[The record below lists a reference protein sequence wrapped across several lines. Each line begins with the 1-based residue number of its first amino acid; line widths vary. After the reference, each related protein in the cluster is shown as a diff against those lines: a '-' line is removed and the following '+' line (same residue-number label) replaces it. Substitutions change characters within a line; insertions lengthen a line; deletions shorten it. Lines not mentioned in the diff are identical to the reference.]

1 MHRFNAQIEIVGIN
15 PYVTLPDEVLAEI
28 CIQAKK
34 DKGPIPVKGFI
45 NDAPFVQ
52 RLMKLKGIWRLY
64 INTAMLK
71 NSPKRIGETIAVQ
84 IEFDPAERLI
94 NPHPKLVEALTL
106 NKEAKAVFD
115 KLIPSRRLEIVRYI
129 ANLKTEESVDRNV
142 AKAIDLLL
150 GKGRFIGRDRP

>member
-1 MHRFNAQIEIVGIN
+1 MHCFNAQIQIVGIN
-15 PYVTLPDEVLAEI
+15 PYVVLPNEVLAEI
-28 CIQAKK
+28 FIQAKK

-52 RLMKLKGIWRLY
+52 RLMKLQGIWRLY

-84 IEFDPAERLI
+84 IEFDPAERTI
-94 NPHPKLVEALTL
+94 TPHPKLTVALAQ

-115 KLIPSRRLEIVRYI
+115 QLIPSRRLEIIRYI

-142 AKAIDLLL
+142 ARAIGFLL
-150 GKGRFIGRDRP
+150 GKERFIGRDKA